1 MKALSCPG
9 INLLETIIASKYLQV
24 NIHFPC
30 LCRNA
35 SKSTYLKFTFARIL
49 GSEEPRMA
57 AGLLEGAVL
66 LERRKE
72 MQ

>member
-1 MKALSCPG
+1 MLILALIVGVTPVRKKRKAL
-9 INLLETIIASKYLQV
+9 
-24 NIHFPC
+24 
-30 LCRNA
+30 
-35 SKSTYLKFTFARIL
+35 L

-72 MQ
+72 MHYVKKQCLCQVCKDLSIIDLNAVNLL